1 MPSAPGSTPTRP
13 APARAPLRRGQQ
25 GLALA
30 RPLRVGCE
38 RSLVSRVRKEC
49 VPYPSRPRSLSR
61 NHVPHSLNPAAIFR
75 CRGDLIPRPLGDL
88 LDTQYHCSSTTE
100 SVGNP
105 WTLEVEPR
113 LTFPIILGE
122 LRVSEHRLWPLHVH
136 LPRPRPSR
144 GAWDCCRFSSSVV
157 APRRCPQSAS
167 LRIQPAHGLSAR
179 RRCGWRSPPRRDRVR
194 VLRDVLQHLLET
206 VLLHLRI
213 GILRQEAVLLD
224 SLGDG
229 IKPGALQAGAWSPDF
244 QDHSPGRG
252 SPRESLC

>member
-136 LPRPRPSR
+136 LPRPAPVAGSLGLLQVQLFGR
-144 GAWDCCRFSSSVV
+144 GTA
-157 APRRCPQSAS
+157 ALPT
-167 LRIQPAHGLSAR
+167 IGQPAHTAGAR
-179 RRCGWRSPPRRDRVR
+179 SQRPPPLRLAIASPPRSGSGTPRR
-194 VLRDVLQHLLET
+194 
-206 VLLHLRI
+206 
-213 GILRQEAVLLD
+213 A
-224 SLGDG
+224 
-229 IKPGALQAGAWSPDF
+229 PA
-244 QDHSPGRG
+244 SPGDSAA
-252 SPRESLC
+252 SPSDRDSSAGGRPPGLTR